1 MLKRSLAISMAFVG
15 TLAGAGFASGQ
26 EAMTYFVAFG
36 NWGIVGALLGSIVM
50 IICGIAILQRGSYY
64 QAREHTAVIDR
75 ITNSPIIAKIL
86 TGAPSQPY
94 FLSALL
100 CSPVVART

>member
-36 NWGIVGALLGSIVM
+36 NWGIVGALLGSFAVSPF
-50 IICGIAILQRGSYY
+50 CSSVAITRHASTP
-64 QAREHTAVIDR
+64 R
-75 ITNSPIIAKIL
+75 
-86 TGAPSQPY
+86 
-94 FLSALL
+94 
-100 CSPVVART
+100 